1 MRRLETAS
9 DLRAAWEAISAK
21 LAVDFEAFER
31 LATDPMGSLRS
42 VGYDVGPEAARVLA
56 SALP

>member
-9 DLRAAWEAISAK
+9 DLRAAWKTIAARLARDFSAMH
-21 LAVDFEAFER
+21 R
-31 LATDPMGSLRS
+31 LATDPRGALQSL
-42 VGYDVGPEAARVLA
+42 GYEVGPEAAKVLA